1 MVCVPTVGC
10 KVEARCIVFVRM
22 RTTAKHQANSNSRN
36 ERTVDPKVGDPV
48 AGGFV
53 EISTVG
59 DIVASLPFGSIVPE
73 GVGGNEFSKIN
84 VTGGFVAA
92 IGLKVGNA
100 SVGGRVSTLKASVGG
115 SVSFPSVGEGV
126 VGFQTKT
133 GLAEGA
139 GVGRLVEGAGVMGA
153 SVGSLWWGSR

>member
-1 MVCVPTVGC
+1 MYSLGN
-10 KVEARCIVFVRM
+10 VRQLSI
-22 RTTAKHQANSNSRN
+22 QANSNTRN

-92 IGLKVGNA
+92 MGLKVGNA